1 MKNLSILYSENDNVS
16 SNAVY
21 SPCKKY
27 RYELTRQWSDNNKRM
42 LFILLNPSTAT
53 ERKNDPTVERCEK
66 RARNLNYGAYR
77 VCNIFSYRA
86 TNPLELRN
94 SADPVGPDNISIL
107 IEGLKWANKVVCGW
121 GNNGFHL
128 RQGENVEKILRF
140 NNIKTFHLGL
150 TKKKCPK
157 HPLYVSYEKSLESWF

>member
-1 MKNLSILYSENDNVS
+1 MKNLSILYSENDNVNS
-16 SNAVY
+16 HAVY
-21 SPCKKY
+21 SPCKQY

-94 SADPVGPDNISIL
+94 SADPAVKTISPGKNFIRDWSGIASVWINMFL
-107 IEGLKWANKVVCGW
+107 
-121 GNNGFHL
+121 L
-128 RQGENVEKILRF
+128 RTYF
-140 NNIKTFHLGL
+140 
-150 TKKKCPK
+150 
-157 HPLYVSYEKSLESWF
+157 